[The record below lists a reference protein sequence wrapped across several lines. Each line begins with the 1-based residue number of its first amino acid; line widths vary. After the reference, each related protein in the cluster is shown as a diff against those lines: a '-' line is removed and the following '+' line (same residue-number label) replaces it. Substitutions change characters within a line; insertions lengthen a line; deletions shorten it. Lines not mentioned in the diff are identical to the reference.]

1 MAGGSNLVGLD
12 IGSTYI
18 KVAQVKEG
26 RSKAKLVGFGL
37 KPLPPE
43 TIVDR
48 QIMNSKDVAKAIR
61 ELWAEKKIKQ
71 KEVAIS
77 ISGHSVIIKKIEMPL
92 MRGEEL
98 EEQARWEA
106 EQYIPY
112 NINDVELDY
121 QVLQRRPAESQMDL
135 LLVAAKKEEINE
147 YLDVVSQAGLKAVI
161 MDIDAFAMQNAWE
174 LNYGND
180 VKGTVALVDIGASLT
195 RLNIV
200 RDGITMFIRDIGNG
214 GKALTTEIQKELG
227 ITFEEA
233 ESYKVG
239 TSHPASA
246 DVVPIEVNDLLERSS
261 DALAAEIQ
269 RSIDF
274 YLATVE
280 GQTLQGIFL
289 AGGAA
294 ASHYIRNAI
303 SRRIGVP
310 VNVIDVF
317 RRVQI
322 DTSKFD
328 EAKLKAFGPQAA
340 IAIGLGL
347 RQKKERKES

>member
-12 IGSTYI
+12 IGSTHL
-18 KVAQVKEG
+18 KVSLIKEG
-26 RSKAKLVGFGL
+26 RTRHRLVNFGI
-37 KPLPPE
+37 KPLPQE

-48 QIMNSKDVAKAIR
+48 HIMNAQAVVDALK
-61 ELWAEKKIKQ
+61 ELFSEKKLRRKD
-71 KEVAIS
+71 VAIS

-121 QVLQRRPAESQMDL
+121 QVLQRRPTEGAMDL
-135 LLVAAKKEEINE
+135 LLVAAKKDEIVD
-147 YLDVVSQAGLKAVI
+147 YVDVVTRAGLRPHVI
-161 MDIDAFAMQNAWE
+161 DIDAFAMQNAFE
-174 LNYGND
+174 MNYGSE
-180 VKGTVALVDIGASLT
+180 VRGTVALVDIGASLT

-200 RDGITMFIRDIGNG
+200 RDGVTMFIRDISG
-214 GKALTTEIQKELG
+214 GGQAITEEIRKELG
-227 ITFEEA
+227 ITYEEA

-239 TSHPASA
+239 ASHPASA
-246 DVVPIEVNDLLERSS
+246 DVIPIEVNELLEKSGDS
-261 DALAAEIQ
+261 LAAEIQ

-280 GQTLQGIFL
+280 GQTLVAVFL

-294 ASHYIRNAI
+294 NSHYIGDAI
-303 SRRIGVP
+303 ARRSGVP
-310 VNVIDVF
+310 VQVLNAF
-317 RRVQI
+317 RQVQI
-322 DTSKFD
+322 DPSRYD
-328 EAKLKAFGPQAA
+328 EAKLRAFTAQAVVSV
-340 IAIGLGL
+340 GLSA
-347 RQKKERKES
+347 RKRKEKKPQ

>member
-1 MAGGSNLVGLD
+1 MTGGSNLVGLD

-48 QIMNSKDVAKAIR
+48 QIMNSQVVAKTIKD
-61 ELWAEKKIKQ
+61 LFAEKKIRQ
-71 KEVAIS
+71 KDVAIS

-135 LLVAAKKEEINE
+135 LLVAAKKEEIAE
-147 YLDVVSQAGLKAVI
+147 YIDVVNQAGLRAAV

-174 LNYGND
+174 LNYGRD
-180 VKGTVALVDIGASLT
+180 IKGTVALVDIGASLT

-200 RDGITMFIRDIGNG
+200 KDGVTMFIRDIGSG
-214 GKALTTEIQKELG
+214 GKVLTTEIQKELG

-239 TSHPASA
+239 ASHPASA

-269 RSIDF
+269 RSVDF

-280 GQTLQGIFL
+280 GQTLAGIFL

-294 ASHYIRNAI
+294 SSHYIRNAI
-303 SRRIGVP
+303 ARRIGVS
-310 VNVIDVF
+310 VTVLDVF
-317 RRVQI
+317 RHVQI

-328 EAKLKAFGPQAA
+328 EAKLRAFGPQAA

-347 RQKKERKES
+347 RQRKEKKES